1 MNKLLL
7 IFSLAFSCFAS
18 ADEQYKWNKLCIPS
32 EQVTQKFMGVELTDS
47 NRAKVTIDA
56 EQVAHD
62 VIGYKTS
69 GVGTFGSEIIHPLIL
84 TVQDQSQYIKE
95 AHSHL
100 ANFSQG
106 TGRFQKVKLVT
117 EQQGAFVKTFEQFP
131 NGILNNDFWW
141 VTKVKAGSKV
151 PVDAASNWFFGSCFL
166 ANKTCN
172 RLVYTNNY
180 AVEFSYHFD
189 NSGVVTDIEEFI
201 KNKINNWETSCKS
214 A

>member
-18 ADEQYKWNKLCIPS
+18 ADELYKWQELCVPS
-32 EQVTQKFMGVELTDS
+32 EQVTQKFMDVDLTDS

-56 EQVAHD
+56 EQVALEVND
-62 VIGYKTS
+62 YKTS
-69 GVGTFGSEIIHPLIL
+69 GVGTFGSEIFHPLIL
-84 TVQDQSQYIKE
+84 TIQKQSQYIKE
-95 AHSHL
+95 AYSHL
-100 ANFSQG
+100 VNFSHG
-106 TGRFQKVKLVT
+106 KGRFQINKLVT
-117 EQQGAFVKTFEQFP
+117 EQHDSFVKTFEQFP
-131 NGILNNDFWW
+131 NGALNNDFWW

-151 PVDAASNWFFGSCFL
+151 LVDKASNWFFGSCFL

-172 RLVYTNNY
+172 RLVYTNKY

-189 NSGVVTDIEEFI
+189 NSGVVTDIERFI
-201 KNKINNWETSCKS
+201 QNKINNWETSCKS